1 MSRPVAGLLFGI
13 VFHPTIARREGK
25 TANWRWRILFGH
37 LKSQRSSKRQ
47 AKEKITFL
55 IRLSSL
61 PLIMTDSSRNR
72 LWLNQK
78 SCAEMPSHASADW
91 LWCARRL
98 INFYRARYYSSHS
111 LNVETLVA
119 VLRFFWDASS
129 QPRLPSLTQT
139 HLRCQKLVSTQNQ
152 LKLRP
157 AHQKVFFCDSL
168 FWLDCFLHKAK

>member
-1 MSRPVAGLLFGI
+1 MSRPVASLLFGI
-13 VFHPTIARREGK
+13 VFHPTIARRERK

-98 INFYRARYYSSHS
+98 IKLLPRKILFFPFLKCRDARCGFWGSFEMHHRSHVS
-111 LNVETLVA
+111 HPC
-119 VLRFFWDASS
+119 R
-129 QPRLPSLTQT
+129 
-139 HLRCQKLVSTQNQ
+139 KLICGVKNWFQ
-152 LKLRP
+152 
-157 AHQKVFFCDSL
+157 
-168 FWLDCFLHKAK
+168 HKIN